1 MTEKKVTVKKVAAK
15 ATTRKTTTTRRATAT
30 KKVASSF
37 VINAESVGFKAG
49 DVYQALSV
57 AENALSVAE
66 IAKAANITAEEA
78 LLGMGW
84 LLKEGKIKGENNKFL
99 LA

>member
-1 MTEKKVTVKKVAAK
+1 MTERKVTEKKVAAK
-15 ATTRKTTTTRRATAT
+15 PTAKKATRRTAT
-30 KKVASSF
+30 KKVASTF
-37 VINAESVGFKAG
+37 MIDAMSVGFKAG
-49 DVYQALSV
+49 DVYQTLKD

-66 IAKAANITAEEA
+66 IAKAANITTEET

-84 LLKEGKIKGENNKFL
+84 LLKEGKIKGEDNKFL

>member
-1 MTEKKVTVKKVAAK
+1 MTERKVTEKKVAAK
-15 ATTRKTTTTRRATAT
+15 PTAKKTTRSTAT
-30 KKVASSF
+30 KKVASTF
-37 VINAESVGFKAG
+37 MIDAMSVGFKAG
-49 DVYQALSV
+49 DVYQTLKD
-57 AENALSVAE
+57 AENALSVEE
-66 IAKAANITAEEA
+66 IAKAANITTEET

>member
-1 MTEKKVTVKKVAAK
+1 MTERKVTEKKVAAK
-15 ATTRKTTTTRRATAT
+15 PTAKTTTRRAAT
-30 KKVASSF
+30 KKVASTF
-37 VINAESVGFKAG
+37 MIDAMSVGFKAG
-49 DVYQALSV
+49 DVYQTLKD

-66 IAKAANITAEEA
+66 IAKAANITTEET

-84 LLKEGKIKGENNKFL
+84 LLKEGKIKGEDNKFL

>member
-1 MTEKKVTVKKVAAK
+1 MVEKKVTEKKVAAK
-15 ATTRKTTTTRRATAT
+15 TTTRRTTTRKTTAKKAAETIAITAE
-30 KKVASSF
+30 
-37 VINAESVGFKAG
+37 NVGFKAG

-57 AENALSVAE
+57 SECPLSVDE
-66 IAKAANITAEEA
+66 ITKAAKISKEEV

-84 LLKEGKIKGENNKFL
+84 LMKEGKIKGEDNKFL

>member
-1 MTEKKVTVKKVAAK
+1 MTERKVTEKKVAAK
-15 ATTRKTTTTRRATAT
+15 PTAKKTTRRTAT
-30 KKVASSF
+30 KKVASTF
-37 VINAESVGFKAG
+37 MIDAMSVGFKAG
-49 DVYQALSV
+49 DVYQTLKD

-66 IAKAANITAEEA
+66 ITKAANITTEET

-84 LLKEGKIKGENNKFL
+84 LLKEGKIKGEDNKFL

>member
-1 MTEKKVTVKKVAAK
+1 MTEKKVTEKKVATK
-15 ATTRKTTTTRRATAT
+15 AAVKKTTTRKATAT
-30 KKVASSF
+30 KKTVSTF
-37 VINAESVGFKAG
+37 TINAESVGFKAG

-57 AENALSVAE
+57 AEKALSVDE
-66 IAKAANITAEEA
+66 ISKAAKITTEEA

-84 LLKEGKIKGENNKFL
+84 LLKEGKIKGDDNKFL

>member
-1 MTEKKVTVKKVAAK
+1 MTERKVTEKKVAAK
-15 ATTRKTTTTRRATAT
+15 PTAKKTTRRTAT
-30 KKVASSF
+30 KKVASTF
-37 VINAESVGFKAG
+37 MIDAMSVGIKAG
-49 DVYQALSV
+49 DVYQTLKD

-66 IAKAANITAEEA
+66 IAKAANITTEET

-84 LLKEGKIKGENNKFL
+84 LLKEGKIKGEDNKFL

>member
-1 MTEKKVTVKKVAAK
+1 MTERKVTEKKVAVKPTAK
-15 ATTRKTTTTRRATAT
+15 KTTRRTAT
-30 KKVASSF
+30 KKVASTF
-37 VINAESVGFKAG
+37 MIDAMSVGFKAG
-49 DVYQALSV
+49 DVYQTLKD

-66 IAKAANITAEEA
+66 IAKAANITTEET

-84 LLKEGKIKGENNKFL
+84 LLKEGKIKGEDNKFL

>member
-1 MTEKKVTVKKVAAK
+1 MTERKFTEKKVAAK
-15 ATTRKTTTTRRATAT
+15 PTAKKTTRRTAT
-30 KKVASSF
+30 KKVASTF
-37 VINAESVGFKAG
+37 MIDAMSVGFKAG
-49 DVYQALSV
+49 DVYQTLKD

-66 IAKAANITAEEA
+66 IAKAANITTEET

-84 LLKEGKIKGENNKFL
+84 LLKEGKIKGEDNKFL

>member
-1 MTEKKVTVKKVAAK
+1 MTERKVTEKKAAAK
-15 ATTRKTTTTRRATAT
+15 PTAKKTTRRTAT
-30 KKVASSF
+30 KKVASTF
-37 VINAESVGFKAG
+37 MIDAMSVGFKAG
-49 DVYQALSV
+49 DVYQTLKD

-66 IAKAANITAEEA
+66 IAKAANITTEET

-84 LLKEGKIKGENNKFL
+84 LLKEGKIKGEDNKFL

>member
-1 MTEKKVTVKKVAAK
+1 MTERKVTEKKVSAKPTAKK
-15 ATTRKTTTTRRATAT
+15 TTRRTAT
-30 KKVASSF
+30 KKVASTF
-37 VINAESVGFKAG
+37 MIDAMSVGFKAG
-49 DVYQALSV
+49 DVYQTLKD

-66 IAKAANITAEEA
+66 IAKAANITTEET

-84 LLKEGKIKGENNKFL
+84 LLKEGKIKGEDNKFL

>member
-1 MTEKKVTVKKVAAK
+1 MTEKKVTEKKVATKAAVKKTTTRK
-15 ATTRKTTTTRRATAT
+15 ATTKKTVSTFT
-30 KKVASSF
+30 
-37 VINAESVGFKAG
+37 INAESVGFKAG

-57 AENALSVAE
+57 AEKALSVDE
-66 IAKAANITAEEA
+66 ISKAAKITTEET

-84 LLKEGKIKGENNKFL
+84 LLKEGKIKGDDNKFL

>member
-1 MTEKKVTVKKVAAK
+1 MTERKVTEKKVAAK
-15 ATTRKTTTTRRATAT
+15 PTAKKTTRRTAT
-30 KKVASSF
+30 KKVASTF
-37 VINAESVGFKAG
+37 MIDAMSVGFKAG
-49 DVYQALSV
+49 DVYQTLKD

-66 IAKAANITAEEA
+66 IAKAANITTEET

-84 LLKEGKIKGENNKFL
+84 LLKEGKIKGEDNKIL